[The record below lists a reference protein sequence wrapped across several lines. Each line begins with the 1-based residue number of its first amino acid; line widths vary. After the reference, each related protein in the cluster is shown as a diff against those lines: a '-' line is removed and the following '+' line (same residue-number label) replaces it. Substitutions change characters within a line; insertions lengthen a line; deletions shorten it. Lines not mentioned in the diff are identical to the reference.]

1 MAPARPQ
8 IQVTLR
14 GPVDGGNFGPL
25 IPDTRTVNLQGAIDS
40 TLDQGR
46 RGLHRAER
54 RSTAQNHP
62 HNLNLVD
69 NLRGTRPEPQPPRPP
84 QPPAFDAVLH
94 SDQSCIQAPS
104 DSVRFRSVR
113 PPTWRRKVLQ

>member
-1 MAPARPQ
+1 MAPANPQ

-25 IPDTRTVNLQGAIDS
+25 TPDTRTVNLQGAIDS

-62 HNLNLVD
+62 NNLNLVD

-84 QPPAFDAVLH
+84 QTLAFDTGLH
-94 SDQSCIQAPS
+94 SGQNFALAPGDRVHFS
-104 DSVRFRSVR
+104 YSRA
-113 PPTWRRKVLQ
+113 PAWRWKALP

>member
-1 MAPARPQ
+1 MAPANPQ

-25 IPDTRTVNLQGAIDS
+25 TPDTRTVNLQGAIDS

-46 RGLHRAER
+46 RAER

-69 NLRGTRPEPQPPRPP
+69 NLRGTQPEPQPPRPP
-84 QPPAFDAVLH
+84 QAPAFDAVLH
-94 SDQSCIQAPS
+94 SDQSRIQAPS

-113 PPTWRRKVLQ
+113 PPTWCRKVLQ

>member
-25 IPDTRTVNLQGAIDS
+25 TPNTRTVNLQGAIDP

-69 NLRGTRPEPQPPRPP
+69 NLRGTPPDPAPPRPP
-84 QPPAFDAVLH
+84 QTLAFDTGLH
-94 SDQSCIQAPS
+94 SGQTFALAPG
-104 DSVRFRSVR
+104 DRVRFSYARA
-113 PPTWRRKVLQ
+113 PAWRWKALP